1 MRNAAK
7 SETSAL
13 RSVLRSLGERLPPS
27 WRIKQSSQSASRE
40 GLGPEV
46 CTVRLAAPDG
56 TSVRFVVQAP
66 RALEPRNVSR
76 VVAAV
81 GGPEDA
87 VPLVVAP
94 YLSARTRE
102 LLKQQQCNFAD
113 STGNVWISIARPAVF
128 VETTGATKDP
138 TWTDR
143 PLGTLKGRATGKAV
157 RALCDFRPPY
167 GVRDLA
173 KRAGISAPMLSRVID
188 FLDRE
193 ALLRKDER
201 SVVQEID
208 WAGAIRRWVQYYA
221 FSKSNRVATFLEPR
235 GLSDLRLKLS
245 KARWTYAVTGSLAA
259 SLVAPVVAPRL
270 AQLYV
275 KDIEAAAAA
284 LELKRAEAGAN
295 VMLAEPFNDVV
306 YDRTSRRDD
315 LQCAAFTQ
323 VAADLLTSPGRGPAE
338 AEELLRWMK
347 ANDAAWRA

>member
-1 MRNAAK
+1 MRNEPK
-7 SETSAL
+7 SETPT
-13 RSVLRSLGERLPPS
+13 LRSLLQSLAGRLPRS
-27 WRIKQSSQSASRE
+27 WTIKQLPQPASRQAPGSE
-40 GLGPEV
+40 DG
-46 CTVRLAAPDG
+46 TVRLAAPDG
-56 TSVRFVVQAP
+56 TSVRLIIQVQ

-76 VVAAV
+76 LVAAV
-81 GGPEDA
+81 GPPEDA

-113 STGNVWISIARPAVF
+113 STGNVWINIARPALF
-128 VETTGATKDP
+128 IETTGATKDP
-138 TWTDR
+138 TWIDR

-167 GVRDLA
+167 GVRGLA

-193 ALLRKDER
+193 ALLRKDQR
-201 SVVQEID
+201 GVVQEID
-208 WAGAIRRWVQYYA
+208 WAGAIRRWVQDYA
-221 FSKSNRVATFLEPR
+221 FSKSNRVATLLEPR
-235 GLSDLRLKLS
+235 GISDLRLKLS

-284 LELKRAEAGAN
+284 L
-295 VMLAEPFNDVV
+295 DVAPGTAV
-306 YDRTSRRDD
+306 PMHYDAIVGTSADARRF
-315 LQCAAFTQ
+315 Q
-323 VAADLLTSPGRGPAE
+323 
-338 AEELLRWMK
+338 ELLAGK
-347 ANDAAWRA
+347 IPVVIKTKEAI